1 MKTRFVRFLM
11 LAAVALLTACAQL
24 GVPPADTFQK
34 RLAAGYTTVA
44 TVADSARTLLVTGRI
59 TPADAQRVEKTNTE
73 ALAGLDAAAQLAQT
87 SPGQADTRLTVAI
100 TVLSGLQ
107 AFLATHG
114 ATTP

>member
-1 MKTRFVRFLM
+1 MTLTRIL
-11 LAAVALLTACAQL
+11 LALALVCLTACQSL

-34 RLAAGYTTVA
+34 RLAAGYATVQ
-44 TVADSARTLLVTGRI
+44 TVADSTRSLLTAGKVT
-59 TPADAQRVEKTNTE
+59 PSEAQRVQKANTE
-73 ALAGLDAAAQLAQT
+73 ALAGLDAAATLART
-87 SPGQADTRLTVAI
+87 DLTQADTRLTVAI